1 MFRSEKKK
9 KGEASPWKL
18 PYINEISASCTDI
31 SLWASKTINV
41 SFLCAYFSEKAPL
54 TRFHRKTT
62 SKYFAKH
69 SSRVN
74 DVLIKAELMP
84 RCPSKHRHCF
94 KTQLHKV
101 GITSV
106 PTQRE
111 SSVITGY
118 HWICSYRPVLFYH
131 YKPYC
136 SRKLRGWW
144 EKKKNSTRAL
154 KHRSSIASGEKKLTL
169 PLTMTS
175 HWVALALGPFTG
187 GKLRPRR
194 HGRLQSLNETIWT
207 AVPSQLLAHGKTA
220 LNNVVVNAWRN
231 TTP

>member
-1 MFRSEKKK
+1 MMSL
-9 KGEASPWKL
+9 SKL
-18 PYINEISASCTDI
+18 SWCLDAHQSIDI
-31 SLWASKTINV
+31 ASKH
-41 SFLCAYFSEKAPL
+41 SFIRSALRQFQHKESLRLSQGIIEFVPTGQYFS
-54 TRFHRKTT
+54 T
-62 SKYFAKH
+62 
-69 SSRVN
+69 
-74 DVLIKAELMP
+74 
-84 RCPSKHRHCF
+84 
-94 KTQLHKV
+94 
-101 GITSV
+101 ITNHTV
-106 PTQRE
+106 PGNCVADGR
-111 SSVITGY
+111 
-118 HWICSYRPVLFYH
+118 
-131 YKPYC
+131 
-136 SRKLRGWW
+136 
-144 EKKKNSTRAL
+144 KKKNSTRVL